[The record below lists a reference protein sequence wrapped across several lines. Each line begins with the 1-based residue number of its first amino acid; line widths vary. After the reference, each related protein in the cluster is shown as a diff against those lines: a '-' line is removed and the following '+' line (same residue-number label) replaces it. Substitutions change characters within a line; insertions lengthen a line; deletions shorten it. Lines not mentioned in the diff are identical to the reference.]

1 VTLRPRDNK
10 ARQAVNAG
18 VKITPREIAAGDDTS
33 RDKKQW
39 RFWEKLKAR
48 FKDDEF
54 THPLIDR
61 LITSFLVNIMVAC
74 VWLTFGY
81 IAWKLFIR

>member
-1 VTLRPRDNK
+1 MRGKNEK
-10 ARQAVNAG
+10 ARRVMNAG
-18 VKITPREIAAGDDTS
+18 KLIIAREMVAGDDTS

-39 RFWEKLKAR
+39 RLWDKLKSR

-54 THPLIDR
+54 THSLLDR

-81 IAWKLFIR
+81 IAWKLFMR